1 MAGLVPAI
9 HVPAPALLH
18 GARDK
23 ARAAVQAR
31 LALDRC
37 FTISRFRA
45 NTPSDDPTF
54 LAKRERVYESMRIA
68 GVPEG

>member
-9 HVPAPALLH
+9 DVPALALL
-18 GARDK
+18 GVRDK
-23 ARAAVQAR
+23 ARAAVQAG

-54 LAKRERVYESMRIA
+54 LVKRERVYESMRIA